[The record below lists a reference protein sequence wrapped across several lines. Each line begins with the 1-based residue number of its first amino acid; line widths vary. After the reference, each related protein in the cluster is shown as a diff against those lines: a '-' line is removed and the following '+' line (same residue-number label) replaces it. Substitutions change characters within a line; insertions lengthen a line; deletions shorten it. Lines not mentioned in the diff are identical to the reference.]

1 MPRPIDAGVMM
12 AGMTASPRDGGVWLR
27 SAAAGIGGLL
37 LALAYPPFDV
47 APLVFVALIPLLWAW
62 RGAAPT
68 RAATYGFVFGF
79 CFFAVLLYWFAFFGV
94 LAFVLVPAACAA
106 FVALTGVLVACFER
120 VGVRSPWIIGA
131 AWVVPE
137 VLRGRWPLG
146 GFPWGELGTGLHDA
160 PIARALASVGGVA
173 LVSYLVVVVNAF
185 LLDVALAVRSRAP
198 VRVMMASS
206 GIAAVVIGAVIV
218 DVSRFQPVP
227 TGRMRVALVQG
238 NDQNRDIPV
247 DTAAFVPITENHF
260 RLART
265 LRGRYD
271 LIVFPESAL
280 YGDPETDPILRDRIV
295 ALGRAH
301 DAAVLV
307 NAAVDIPDDDRAYN
321 ANRLY
326 ESDGRLQGT
335 YAKRHLV
342 PFGEYL
348 PARGVL
354 TRLHAN
360 IAITRDYKPGTGRV
374 RFTVRGHSI
383 GTMICFESTFA
394 SVSRDYVRDGAQA
407 LVVTTN
413 NRSYRRSGN
422 SAQHLASSQIRAAE
436 TGRPVLH
443 ASISGISAV
452 IDADGEIHEQ
462 THLFRNAVI
471 TTTVTTTTG
480 QTPYVRFGDWVVS
493 ACGAALIATAAIAR
507 LRMVSGAR
515 RPASGR

>member
-1 MPRPIDAGVMM
+1 M
-12 AGMTASPRDGGVWLR
+12 SPTRRDGGTR
-27 SAAAGIGGLL
+27 SRVIAAGTGGLL
-37 LALAYPPFDV
+37 LALAFPPFDV
-47 APLVFVALIPLLWAW
+47 APLAFVALIPLLWAW
-62 RGAAPT
+62 RGATPV
-68 RAATYGFVFGF
+68 RAAAYGFVFGF
-79 CFFAVLLYWFAFFGV
+79 AFFAVLLYWFAFFGV
-94 LAFVLVPAACAA
+94 LAFVLVPAVSAT

-120 VGVRSPWIIGA
+120 VGVRSPWITAA

-137 VLRGRWPLG
+137 ALRGRWPLG
-146 GFPWGELGTGLHDA
+146 GFPWGELGAALHDA

-173 LVSYLVVVVNAF
+173 LVSYLVVVVNAL
-185 LLDVALAVRSRAP
+185 LLDVVIALRARSVTRVAIASGAV
-198 VRVMMASS
+198 
-206 GIAAVVIGAVIV
+206 AAVVVGAVIV
-218 DVSRFQPVP
+218 DVARFQPAP
-227 TGRMRVALVQG
+227 TGQLRVALVQG

-260 RLART
+260 RLVAS

-280 YGDPETDPILRDRIV
+280 YGDPEDDPVLRDRIV
-295 ALGRAH
+295 ALADAH

-307 NAAVDIPDDDRAYN
+307 NAAVDIRSDSRAYN

-326 ESDGRLQGT
+326 EPDGELRGT

-348 PARGVL
+348 PARDFL

-360 IAITRDYKPGTGRV
+360 ITITRDYKPGTDRV
-374 RFTVRGHSI
+374 LFTVAGHRI
-383 GTMICFESTFA
+383 GTMICFESAFA
-394 SVSRDYVRDGAQA
+394 SVSRDDVRDGAEA

-422 SAQHLASSQIRAAE
+422 SAQHVALSQMRAAE
-436 TGRPVLH
+436 TGRPMLH

-452 IDADGEIHEQ
+452 IDAGGDVHRQ
-462 THLFRNAVI
+462 TDLFRNAVV
-471 TTTVTTTTG
+471 TTNVTTTTG
-480 QTPYVRFGDWVVS
+480 RTPYVRFGDWVVW
-493 ACGAALIATAAIAR
+493 ACGVALIATAAIAR
-507 LRMVSGAR
+507 LRRISGAR